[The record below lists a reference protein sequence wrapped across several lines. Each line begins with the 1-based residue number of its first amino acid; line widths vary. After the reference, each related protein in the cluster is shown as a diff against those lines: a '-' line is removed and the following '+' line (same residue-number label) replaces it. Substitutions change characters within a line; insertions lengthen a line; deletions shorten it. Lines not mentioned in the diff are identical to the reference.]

1 MDPKKA
7 KLEALKRLNQKMVD
21 LRSNTLKGKPSDS
34 KQVSILMM
42 MGKKD
47 KK

>member
-1 MDPKKA
+1 MKDQEA
-7 KLEALKRLNQKMVD
+7 KLEALKRLNQKMLE
-21 LRSNTLKGKPSDS
+21 LRSNTLKGKPADA

-42 MGKKD
+42 LRNKD